1 MTAYK
6 WRALVGFDGFIDRIL
21 SVVERRWGGG
31 DHFQPMETIECL
43 AKRVQDAAG
52 KSTNIELVLREE
64 RMGGN
69 GPILA
74 NALLKGHVDVTYIGA
89 LGNPIHP
96 LFAPLEREAHIYSIA
111 EPGITHALEFKDGKL
126 LLGEMSSLSDISLE
140 AVKKLMVST
149 SLRESIASMDLLA
162 FVNWTMVPAMG
173 DIVQW
178 LLEELSVSREEV
190 CGEIGKAMAPLQSK
204 GVVFTGSENDT
215 VGARRSRAP
224 TGHRSENNTLPWLFF
239 DLADPCKRPEED
251 LRHFLKNLSDWNRK
265 GRVVLGLNLK
275 EAQQVISLWLKV
287 SCDGNSPELLMS
299 AAESLRTALDIHT
312 LFIHPTS
319 YAVVAS
325 QGDTHMIDYRA
336 HDLFVEEPK
345 ILTGAGDHLNAG
357 FLLALLHGKA
367 PGEALL
373 QGIRHASH
381 YIRYAETPSFSG

>member
-1 MTAYK
+1 MTEHK

-21 SVVERRWGGG
+21 SVVERRWRGG

-52 KSTNIELVLREE
+52 KSTNIELVLQEE

-96 LFAPLEREAHIYSIA
+96 LFAPLEREARIYSVA

-149 SLRESIASMDLLA
+149 SLQESIASMDLLA
-162 FVNWTMVPAMG
+162 FVNWTMVPQMG
-173 DIVQW
+173 PIVAW
-178 LLEELSVSREEV
+178 ILS
-190 CGEIGKAMAPLQSK
+190 EILAHK
-204 GVVFTGSENDT
+204 TE
-215 VGARRSRAP
+215 
-224 TGHRSENNTLPWLFF
+224 TLRPWVFF

-287 SCDGNSPELLMS
+287 PCDGNSPELLMS
-299 AAESLRTALDIHT
+299 TAESLRTALGIHT

-357 FLLALLHGKA
+357 FLLALLHGKT